1 MREALGEVRIGNCH
15 QQESCSIF
23 RSVRNPAFARARRLF
38 PLLSLGLARYPTQMN
53 LRCLFGAHR
62 PSLVSILKG
71 KGGGWIALCEGCDA
85 RIEQNEE
92 RRWSLSEPLISK
104 K

>member
-1 MREALGEVRIGNCH
+1 MSPAAPIIFGAPVVPM
-15 QQESCSIF
+15 SCSA
-23 RSVRNPAFARARRLF
+23 STLM
-38 PLLSLGLARYPTQMN
+38 S

-62 PSLVSILKG
+62 PSLVSILKR
-71 KGGGWIALCEGCDA
+71 KGGGWIGLCEGCDA

-92 RRWSLSEPLISK
+92 GRWSLSEPLIPK

>member
-1 MREALGEVRIGNCH
+1 M
-15 QQESCSIF
+15 S
-23 RSVRNPAFARARRLF
+23 
-38 PLLSLGLARYPTQMN
+38 LLSLGLARYPTQMN

-85 RIEQNEE
+85 RIERNEE
-92 RRWSLSEPLISK
+92 GRWSVSEPLISK